1 MKRRRARCRSCGAK
15 ICEGEARETRRESI
29 WSVSSAWKKAYFSIL
44 GVSLLISS
52 VAIIAYTLITM
63 SGAGI
68 MEIYMTTAERILISG
83 GAQAILIYAATDSW
97 EAMMVLANLIRQ
109 NLLEPL
115 KERQRREGWEEG
127 VEEGR
132 EEGLTVGREEGL
144 TMGREEGLTVGR
156 EEGLT
161 VGREEGLTA
170 GRSESDA
177 KWRAWNERRE
187 KAAASGEQFN
197 EPPPTLG
204 D

>member
-1 MKRRRARCRSCGAK
+1 M
-15 ICEGEARETRRESI
+15 
-29 WSVSSAWKKAYFSIL
+29 L

-52 VAIIAYTLITM
+52 VAIIVHTLMTM

-68 MEIYMTTAERILISG
+68 MEIYMTAAERILISG
-83 GAQAILIYAATDSW
+83 GAQAILIYAVTDSW
-97 EAMMVLANLIRQ
+97 EATMVLANLIRQ

-132 EEGLTVGREEGL
+132 EEG
-144 TMGREEGLTVGR
+144 
-156 EEGLT
+156 
-161 VGREEGLTA
+161 
-170 GRSESDA
+170 RSESDV

-187 KAAASGEQFN
+187 RAAADGEPFD
-197 EPPPTLG
+197 EPPPSFG

>member
-1 MKRRRARCRSCGAK
+1 MSNRRARCRACGAE
-15 ICEGEARETRRESI
+15 ICENAAGETRRESI
-29 WSVSSAWKKAYFSIL
+29 WSVSSAWKKAFFSIL

-52 VAIIAYTLITM
+52 VVIIAHTVLTM
-63 SGAGI
+63 YGAGF
-68 MEIYMTTAERILISG
+68 MEMYMTAAERILISG
-83 GAQAILIYAATDSW
+83 GAQAILIYAVTDSW
-97 EAMMVLANLIRQ
+97 EATMVLANLIRQ

-132 EEGLTVGREEGL
+132 EEGREEGL
-144 TMGREEGLTVGR
+144 TVGREEGLTVGR

-187 KAAASGEQFN
+187 KAAASGEPFD
-197 EPPPTLG
+197 EPPPSFDG
-204 D
+204 

>member
-1 MKRRRARCRSCGAK
+1 MNRRRARCRACGAK
-15 ICEGEARETRRESI
+15 ICESPARGTRREGL
-29 WSVSSAWKKAYFSIL
+29 WSVSPAWRNAFFAIL

-52 VAIIAYTLITM
+52 VAIIVHALITM
-63 SGAGI
+63 GDAGI
-68 MEIYMTTAERILISG
+68 METYMATAQRILISG
-83 GAQAILIYAATDSW
+83 GAQAILIYAVTDSW

-132 EEGLTVGREEGL
+132 EEGLATGLEKGLATGREEGL
-144 TMGREEGLTVGR
+144 ATGREEGRSEGR
-156 EEGLT
+156 YE
-161 VGREEGLTA
+161 

-177 KWRAWNERRE
+177 RWRAWNARRE
-187 KAAASGEQFN
+187 RAAADGEPFD
-197 EPPPTLG
+197 EPPPSFG